1 MKKILLY
8 ISALALLLQG
18 CEDDFL
24 DRIPETDITGENF
37 FNNPKDLETYTN
49 EFYDYLGV
57 STSDYSTDNMAQYSQ
72 GSELEDKLRGTISP
86 ETVNGGWNWAQ
97 LRNINYLL
105 TNYREAEGD
114 KSEINH
120 YVGIAKYFRARFYIA
135 KIKRFGSVPW
145 YSKPIETG
153 DENLLYKPNDSRELV
168 VDSIMSD
175 LEFAVKHINESSDKT
190 RLSKWA
196 VMAELSRFCLYEGT
210 FRKYHDEISIDDSE
224 RFLNRAAS
232 AANEI
237 ISSGNFSL
245 YSTGNASED
254 YRNLFAMENQSS
266 NPEAI
271 MYLDYNSSERTNQN
285 GVVFDYYW
293 GLSKSLADSYLMAD
307 GTSFT
312 ASVNNEQKSITEIFK
327 NRDPRMA
334 QTIMAPGYTRPG
346 SPSAFV
352 TRLSYGGY
360 NQIKFWP
367 KEENK
372 LGWQRSYNDLM
383 IYRYSE
389 VLLNYAEAKAEL
401 GIIAQAD
408 IDKSINKLRDR
419 VGMPHLDI
427 ASANSSLD
435 PALVKQY
442 PNIEGENQ
450 GLILELR
457 RERRVELACEGF
469 REQDM
474 YRWKAGTTMAKPQ
487 FGIYI
492 SELGEHDVTGDGIPD
507 IAVLNSP
514 DETSPINDVPDSVK
528 STLAIYYLN
537 EEGAPTD
544 LYLSNGNQ
552 GFIGFNQDNNV
563 PKSFIE
569 PQYYYY
575 PIPLNELVLNPNLEQ
590 PTGW

>member
-1 MKKILLY
+1 MKKIVLY
-8 ISALALLLQG
+8 ISAVTLLLQG

-49 EFYDYLGV
+49 EFYDYLGA

-86 ETVNGGWNWAQ
+86 ETVGGGWSWGQ
-97 LRNINYLL
+97 LRNINYFLV
-105 TNYREAEGD
+105 NYQKAEGD
-114 KSEINH
+114 QTEINH
-120 YVGIAKYFRARFYIA
+120 YVGIAKYFRARFYID
-135 KIKRFGSVPW
+135 KIKRFGSAPW
-145 YSKPIETG
+145 YSKPVETG
-153 DENLLYKPNDSRELV
+153 DEDLLYQANDPRELV
-168 VDSIMSD
+168 VDSIMAD
-175 LEFAVKHINESSDKT
+175 LEFAVKHVKEDSDKT
-190 RLSKWA
+190 RLSKWVA
-196 VMAELSRFCLYEGT
+196 LAELSRFSLYEGT
-210 FRKYHDEISIDDSE
+210 FRKYHNEINIGNADRFLKRAVSAADEII
-224 RFLNRAAS
+224 N
-232 AANEI
+232 
-237 ISSGNFSL
+237 SGSFSL
-245 YSTGNASED
+245 YSTGNPTED
-254 YRNLFAMENQSS
+254 YRNLFAMESQSG

-271 MYLDYNSSERTNQN
+271 MYLDYDSSERTNQN

-293 GLSKSLADSYLMAD
+293 GLSKSLADSYLMD
-307 GTSFT
+307 NGTSFT
-312 ASVNNEQKSITEIFK
+312 TLTGNDQKAIIEIFE

-346 SPSAFV
+346 SPSPFV

-360 NQIKFWP
+360 NQVKFWP

-383 IYRYSE
+383 VYRFGE

-401 GIIAQAD
+401 ETITQAD
-408 IDKSINKLRDR
+408 IDKSINKLRER
-419 VGMPHLDI
+419 AGMPSLNM
-427 ASANSSLD
+427 AAANTSID
-435 PALVKQY
+435 PVLADQY
-442 PNIEGENQ
+442 PNVGGDNQ
-450 GLILELR
+450 GLMLELR

-474 YRWKAGTTMAKPQ
+474 YRWKAGSTLAKPQ
-487 FGIYI
+487 FGIFI
-492 SELGEHDVTGDGIPD
+492 PELGEHDVTGDGVPD

-514 DETSPINDVPDSVK
+514 EETSPIDDVPDAIK

-537 EEGAPTD
+537 EQGTPTD
-544 LYLSNGNQ
+544 LYLSGGSQ
-552 GFIGFNQDNNV
+552 GFVGFNQDHNV

-575 PIPLNELVLNPNLEQ
+575 PIPLNELVLNPNLQQ
-590 PTGW
+590 PPGW